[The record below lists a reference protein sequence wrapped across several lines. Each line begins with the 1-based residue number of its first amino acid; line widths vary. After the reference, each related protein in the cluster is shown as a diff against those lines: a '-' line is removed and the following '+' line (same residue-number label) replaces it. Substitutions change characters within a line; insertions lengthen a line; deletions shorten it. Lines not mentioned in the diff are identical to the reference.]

1 MTGEEFKQRFMP
13 YSGRMYAVALSLTCD
28 GQEAE
33 DAVQD
38 AYLRLWTRRDSLPRM
53 DNAEAYCVTL
63 VKHVCYDRL
72 RSRRLTP
79 DGNGIETM
87 RKAAQTDTAEEV
99 EAKDHA
105 AIMRRCIAR
114 LPETARLLVVM
125 RDVNGLGYD
134 EIAQATGLAPSNIRV
149 TLSRARKTLREQFNA
164 IINYGNKRN

>member
-1 MTGEEFKQRFMP
+1 MP
-13 YSGRMYAVALSLTCD
+13 YSGRMYATALSLTCD

-38 AYLRLWTRRDSLPRM
+38 AYLRLWTRRDTLPRM